1 MASTA
6 SSCASL
12 PLEQL
17 ALYHAVDPILSSI
30 FVFHGSA
37 TTANSTL
44 SSSRIQAHIFGP
56 GGLQSY
62 PRITVSPAAPLYAA
76 VNHLPRERQGEEV
89 YRGLAV
95 CLFKYFSEIPEQ
107 VKSELVAIARSGR
120 PSSKPL
126 QFFDELHAAELA
138 DKMEK
143 VENPAA
149 VVRDLK
155 DAFPDRVVPWIDID
169 LVVPAGSITIP
180 TSPRESAR
188 HSLLGYNESSVGSP
202 LVREKFSDRF
212 GKLAPLV
219 DALGEPVF
227 LPTSKLRRAPS
238 KPTNLSKSK
247 LFSVSQKEALRLSM
261 CELVDTEERYVHK
274 MYDLVHN
281 VAQEFCQKAR
291 AKPPTSTSPN
301 ESTLAK
307 LFPPCLNE
315 ILEVNM
321 GFLDAIRLVLEQ
333 TEKDAL
339 EDISEDTMLDP
350 SVFPRDPITGRRND
364 PLGAIAFAQCLLD
377 WLPRFSKPYGQ
388 YMHAHTGFYSLL
400 NSFLGDQNS
409 SFSKRVY
416 ETGEQRMRSLLMEP
430 IQRLPRY
437 SLLIDTMTG
446 SLPSM
451 HPAVRALLKARDTIT
466 EICSLDSY
474 SASDHSQTLIHLQ
487 KIVQEWPGSVA
498 PAGRLITAADVY
510 TLLPPFRSGSSGSR
524 GQPGILLLFAD
535 CLVFLSKH
543 PESKWT
549 ARGLCADLDKPR
561 VDPDV
566 DATDTAAPLELTF
579 CQSLPTT
586 SVRCSQSNCGRILY
600 LVPAENFVQHEHS
613 RSKNFILTL
622 ELTST
627 YEAKATRLIEEIT
640 KARIEGR
647 FPEQYRER
655 GKWSLHNARG
665 AFGNLGA
672 LVCVFEQDETEP
684 DIPRV
689 PSSVKLIIDATKTT
703 LADELNSGQVEVVAS
718 ITPVLGG
725 SRFKMEL
732 DSVVGIPSSDTFSAR
747 DFTATLSKRI
757 TALLRPL
764 SQPQNPLLTET
775 ILQNN
780 FNILRMIA
788 QHILGVSKGSKA
800 FRPPSPTK
808 LLSNLW
814 GAGPPKALGHTPSKS
829 LPSLPALTHTIPTLQ
844 PQTSNVSLGDAVPPK
859 TSHGGISISDGAASP
874 LQQLEKTFTAYTLA
888 IRSRSGNIVG
898 RVLRSRDRVD
908 AAAVNELYN
917 VLLEDPSQL
926 QAAAEAPVDMLIVA
940 FENFLEKA
948 WKEKFGAIISQ
959 SSLLILLAKF
969 DALFPGDFEDYFHG
983 FLSELSPQSRRALTA
998 LIKLLA
1004 ELLNDSGNDGDRGAL
1019 TDVFSEIITED
1030 GDARKTIPLLDRLV
1044 EDFERLFDESGPT
1057 VPSEGILVHE
1067 VNRGH
1072 LTPGSIGSNASSFRK
1087 RFGFGLSRENSIK
1100 EGEGKVSSIIRSLS
1114 KSKGNSETDLLLS
1127 KNSLMRSRST
1137 DTDSRLHSLLR
1148 PRSRDRPLM
1157 QTITI
1162 KDEDLHRP
1170 TSSNSNTQT
1179 SLASIGED
1187 RVVERNVPPRKKRRS
1202 SLSDLKQ
1209 LTTADVAPLFANRD
1223 LKKPSNITITPT
1235 THVPEPATPPAKPL
1249 GLPNP
1254 SAQQTPIQDTPP
1266 TRIASP
1272 VRQITANL
1280 KENIPPPSPRTTL
1293 ADRPVN
1299 RRPHASTISMPLRR
1313 RADSTRA
1320 GTPSKIA
1327 GPREKPTRPSSSD
1340 GYGRGH
1346 RSQVTSP
1353 PKAQK
1358 LRMQTPQKL
1367 RERVIN
1373 ERKAMASAESS
1384 LQAELSSVTEEL
1396 TSSTSPTRRR
1406 PLSSAGSQSRPIT
1419 SPTNATSSNALLQ
1432 RIRTL
1437 ESKLSA
1443 MTSNLGARATS
1454 LENDLENSLLVSEK
1468 RARKLDELYREAGKE
1483 NEALY
1488 ERFNS
1493 ELSKMAKEIRLGAGE
1508 EALKN
1513 QLKDALDE
1521 VARVKKENMRLKRE
1535 ITGLKAQQI
1544 GDPPGHE
1551 R

>member
-1 MASTA
+1 MASAA

-44 SSSRIQAHIFGP
+44 SSSRIQAHIFAP

-76 VNHLPRERQGEEV
+76 VNYLPRERQGEEV

-95 CLFKYFSEIPEQ
+95 CLFKYFSEIPES

-126 QFFDELHAAELA
+126 QFFDELHAADLA

-143 VENPAA
+143 VENSAA

-155 DAFPDRVVPWIDID
+155 DAFADRVVPWIDID
-169 LVVPAGSITIP
+169 LVVPAGSINIP
-180 TSPRESAR
+180 TSPIESAR
-188 HSLLGYNESSVGSP
+188 QSLLGYNESSVGSP
-202 LVREKFSDRF
+202 VREKYSDRF

-238 KPTNLSKSK
+238 KPTNMSKSK
-247 LFSVSQKEALRLSM
+247 LFAASQKEALRLSM
-261 CELVDTEERYVHK
+261 CEVVDTEERYVHK

-291 AKPPTSTSPN
+291 AKPPTSTSPD

-339 EDISEDTMLDP
+339 EDLSQDTMLDP
-350 SVFPRDPITGRRND
+350 SVFPRDPTTGRRKD

-487 KIVQEWPGSVA
+487 KIVQEWPESVA

-561 VDPDV
+561 VGTEA
-566 DATDTAAPLELTF
+566 DAAGPAAPLELTF

-586 SVRCSQSNCGRILY
+586 SVRCSQSKCGRILY

-613 RSKNFILTL
+613 RSKNIILTL

-627 YEAKATRLIEEIT
+627 YEAKATKLIEEIT

-672 LVCVFEQDETEP
+672 LICVFEQDGTEP
-684 DIPRV
+684 DIPKF
-689 PSSVKLIIDATKTT
+689 PSSVKLIVDATATT
-703 LADELNSGQVEVVAS
+703 LTDQLNSGQIEVVAS
-718 ITPVLGG
+718 ISPVLGG

-732 DSVVGIPSSDTFSAR
+732 DSVVGAPSSDTFSAS

-764 SQPQNPLLTET
+764 SQPQNPLLTGN

-780 FNILRMIA
+780 FNILRIVA

-814 GAGPPKALGHTPSKS
+814 GAGHPKSLGHTPSKS
-829 LPSLPALTHTIPTLQ
+829 LPSLPVLTHTVPTLQ
-844 PQTSNVSLGDAVPPK
+844 PQTSNISLDDAVPPK

-874 LQQLEKTFTAYTLA
+874 LEQLEKTFTAYTLA

-898 RVLRSRDRVD
+898 RILRSRDRVD

-948 WKEKFGAIISQ
+948 WKEKFGPIISQ
-959 SSLLILLAKF
+959 TSLLILLAKF

-983 FLSELSPQSRRALTA
+983 FLSEISPQSRRALTA

-1004 ELLNDSGNDGDRGAL
+1004 QLLNDSGNDGDRGAL

-1044 EDFERLFDESGPT
+1044 EDFERLFDEFGPI
-1057 VPSEGILVHE
+1057 VPPDGALVNE
-1067 VNRGH
+1067 VNRG
-1072 LTPGSIGSNASSFRK
+1072 LLAPGSIGSNASSFRK

-1100 EGEGKVSSIIRSLS
+1100 DGEGKVSSIIRSLS
-1114 KSKGNSETDLLLS
+1114 KSKGNSETDLSLS

-1157 QTITI
+1157 QTIFAQ
-1162 KDEDLHRP
+1162 DEDLRP

-1179 SLASIGED
+1179 SLASIGEHH
-1187 RVVERNVPPRKKRRS
+1187 VVERNVPPRKKRRS

-1209 LTTADVAPLFANRD
+1209 LSTADVAPLFANREF
-1223 LKKPSNITITPT
+1223 KKPSNITITPST
-1235 THVPEPATPPAKPL
+1235 LPEPATPPAKPS

-1254 SAQQTPIQDTPP
+1254 SAQQTPIQNTPP

-1272 VRQITANL
+1272 VRQIAATL
-1280 KENIPPPSPRTTL
+1280 KENVPPPSPRTTL
-1293 ADRPVN
+1293 ADRPAN

-1327 GPREKPTRPSSSD
+1327 GPREKPPRPSSSD
-1340 GYGRGH
+1340 GYGRGL
-1346 RSQVTSP
+1346 RSHAASP
-1353 PKAQK
+1353 PKTQK

-1367 RERVIN
+1367 RERVLN

-1384 LQAELSSVTEEL
+1384 LQAELASVTEEL
-1396 TSSTSPTRRR
+1396 SSNTSPSRRR
-1406 PLSSAGSQSRPIT
+1406 PLSSAGSRPIT
-1419 SPTNATSSNALLQ
+1419 SPTTATSPNALLQ
-1432 RIRTL
+1432 RVRTL

-1488 ERFNS
+1488 ERFNN
-1493 ELSKMAKEIRLGAGE
+1493 ELSKMAKDIRLGAGE

-1535 ITGLKAQQI
+1535 ISGLKAQQI
-1544 GDPPGHE
+1544 SEPSGLDK
-1551 R
+1551 

>member
-1 MASTA
+1 MASAA

-17 ALYHAVDPILSSI
+17 ALYHAVDPVLSSI

-44 SSSRIQAHIFGP
+44 NSSRIQAHIFAP
-56 GGLQSY
+56 DGLQSY

-76 VNHLPRERQGEEV
+76 VNYLPRERQGDEV

-95 CLFKYFSEIPEQ
+95 CLFKYFSEIPDS

-126 QFFDELHAAELA
+126 QFFDELHAADLA

-155 DAFPDRVVPWIDID
+155 DAFADRVVPWIDID
-169 LVVPAGSITIP
+169 LVVPAGSITAP
-180 TSPRESAR
+180 MSPGESTR
-188 HSLLGYNESSVGSP
+188 QSLLGYNESSIGSP
-202 LVREKFSDRF
+202 VQEKFADRF
-212 GKLAPLV
+212 GKLTPLV
-219 DALGEPVF
+219 DALGEPIF

-247 LFSVSQKEALRLSM
+247 LFSGSQKEALRLSM
-261 CELVDTEERYVHK
+261 CEVVDTEERYVHK

-281 VAQEFCQKAR
+281 VAHEFCQKAR
-291 AKPPTSTSPN
+291 AKLPSSTSPD

-321 GFLDAIRLVLEQ
+321 GFLDAIRLVLEE
-333 TEKDAL
+333 TEKNAL
-339 EDISEDTMLDP
+339 EDLSQDTMLEP
-350 SVFPRDPITGRRND
+350 SVFPRDPTTGRRTD
-364 PLGAIAFAQCLLD
+364 PLGAIAFAQCLTD
-377 WLPRFSKPYGQ
+377 WFPRFSKPYGQ

-446 SLPSM
+446 SLPSI
-451 HPAVRALLKARDTIT
+451 HPAVKALLKARDIIT

-474 SASDHSQTLIHLQ
+474 SESDHSQTLIHLR
-487 KIVQEWPGSVA
+487 KIVQEWPMAVA
-498 PAGRLITAADVY
+498 PTGRLITAADVY
-510 TLLPPFRSGSSGSR
+510 SLLPPFRSGPSGSR

-549 ARGLCADLDKPR
+549 ARGLCADLDKAR
-561 VDPDV
+561 VDTDV
-566 DATDTAAPLELTF
+566 DGVETAATLELTF
-579 CQSLPTT
+579 GQHMPTT
-586 SVRCSQSNCGRILY
+586 SIRCSQSKCGRILF
-600 LVPAENFVQHEHS
+600 LTPAEKFIQHEHS
-613 RSKNFILTL
+613 RSKNILLTL
-622 ELTST
+622 ELAST
-627 YEAKATRLIEEIT
+627 YEAKATKLIEEIT

-647 FPEQYRER
+647 FPEHYREQ

-672 LVCVFEQDETEP
+672 LICVFEHDDTEP
-684 DIPRV
+684 DIPKF
-689 PSSVKLIIDATKTT
+689 PSSVKLIVDATKET
-703 LADELNSGQVEVVAS
+703 LTEQLNSGQIEVVAS
-718 ITPVLGG
+718 IFPMLGD
-725 SRFKMEL
+725 SRYKMDL
-732 DSVVGIPSSDTFSAR
+732 DSVVGTPSSDTFSAK
-747 DFTATLSKRI
+747 DFIATLSKRI
-757 TALLRPL
+757 TALLHPL
-764 SQPQNPLLTET
+764 SQPQNPLLTESV
-775 ILQNN
+775 LQSNL
-780 FNILRMIA
+780 NILRIVA

-808 LLSNLW
+808 LLSTLW
-814 GAGPPKALGHTPSKS
+814 GAGQPKGLGHSPSKS
-829 LPSLPALTHTIPTLQ
+829 LPSLPVLSHTVPTLQ
-844 PQTSNVSLGDAVPPK
+844 PQSSNINLDDDVPHK
-859 TSHGGISISDGAASP
+859 TPHGGISIPDGTSSP
-874 LQQLEKTFTAYTLA
+874 FEQLENTFTAYTLA

-917 VLLEDPSQL
+917 ILLEDPSQL
-926 QAAAEAPVDMLIVA
+926 QAAAESPVDMLIVA
-940 FENFLEKA
+940 FETFLDKA
-948 WKEKFGAIISQ
+948 WKEKFGPIISQ
-959 SSLLILLAKF
+959 TSLLILLAKF

-983 FLSELSPQSRRALTA
+983 FLSEMSPQTRRALTA
-998 LIKLLA
+998 LIQLLA
-1004 ELLNDSGNDGDRGAL
+1004 QLLNDSGNDGDRGAL
-1019 TDVFSEIITED
+1019 TDVFSEILTED

-1044 EDFERLFDESGPT
+1044 EDFERLFDESEPAAPDGH
-1057 VPSEGILVHE
+1057 LAHE
-1067 VNRGH
+1067 VSRGM
-1072 LTPGSIGSNASSFRK
+1072 LTSGSIGSNASSFRK

-1100 EGEGKVSSIIRSLS
+1100 DGEGKVSSIIRSLS
-1114 KSKGNSETDLLLS
+1114 KSKGNPETDLSLS
-1127 KNSLMRSRST
+1127 KNSLMRSKST

-1148 PRSRDRPLM
+1148 PRSRDRPPM
-1157 QTITI
+1157 QTIFAQ
-1162 KDEDLHRP
+1162 DEEISRP
-1170 TSSNSNTQT
+1170 ASSNSNTHT
-1179 SLASIGED
+1179 SLASIVENPVVGR
-1187 RVVERNVPPRKKRRS
+1187 RVAPRKKRRS
-1202 SLSDLKQ
+1202 SLSDLKE
-1209 LTTADVAPLFANRD
+1209 LSSADIAPLFANREF
-1223 LKKPSNITITPT
+1223 KKSPSILATPT
-1235 THVPEPATPPAKPL
+1235 TQIPEPATPPAKPL
-1249 GLPNP
+1249 GLPNH
-1254 SAQQTPIQDTPP
+1254 SAQHTPIQNTPP

-1280 KENIPPPSPRTTL
+1280 KENVPPPSPRTTL
-1293 ADRPVN
+1293 ADRTN

-1327 GPREKPTRPSSSD
+1327 GPREKPPRPSSSD
-1340 GYGRGH
+1340 GYGR
-1346 RSQVTSP
+1346 RLQTQQSTTP
-1353 PKAQK
+1353 PKTQK

-1367 RERVIN
+1367 RERVLN
-1373 ERKAMASAESS
+1373 ERKAMASAEAS
-1384 LQAELSSVTEEL
+1384 LQAELASVTEEL
-1396 TSSTSPTRRR
+1396 TSTSPSRRR
-1406 PLSSAGSQSRPIT
+1406 PLSSASSQSRPIS
-1419 SPTNATSSNALLQ
+1419 SPPTASSSNALLQ
-1432 RIRTL
+1432 RVRTL
-1437 ESKLSA
+1437 ENKLSA
-1443 MTSNLGARATS
+1443 MTSNLGARATT

-1488 ERFNS
+1488 ERFNN
-1493 ELSKMAKEIRLGAGE
+1493 ELSKMAREIRLGAGE

-1535 ITGLKAQQI
+1535 ISGLRAQQI
-1544 GDPPGHE
+1544 GEPSG
-1551 R
+1551 